1 MIKLQRRQVVMK
13 AFVGLIAGIAVGC
26 VAGVGWSNETKSS
39 IVDSTTNSAAPIKT
53 LLLTGGPIHNAKDI
67 GDIVQKMLE
76 ESGRFEVTRVH
87 EDLDALLPERI
98 APYKLVVFFWTL
110 GDLTDQ
116 QRKGLLDHIAAGN
129 GFTTFHS
136 GADSFRTDEKY
147 REMVGGYFVT
157 HPAYRTYQVSV
168 TNVESP
174 ITKGIVEFMITDEQ
188 YILNY
193 DPNVNVL
200 ANSLHEGKLMPV
212 VWTKPY
218 GEGRVFYSALGH
230 DTKAAEQEM
239 FKTLLL
245 RGALW
250 SVGQE

>member
-1 MIKLQRRQVVMK
+1 MTQLHKCWFGLVIFVAAFAGLASVRLQADESGQNTS
-13 AFVGLIAGIAVGC
+13 VGAQASE
-26 VAGVGWSNETKSS
+26 AE
-39 IVDSTTNSAAPIKT
+39 PIKT
-53 LLLTGGPIHNAKDI
+53 LFLTGGPIHNAKDI
-67 GDIVQKMLE
+67 GDIVQKVME
-76 ESGRFEVTRVH
+76 KTGRFEITRVH

-98 APYKLVVFFWTL
+98 APYKLVVFYWTL
-110 GDLTDQ
+110 GDLTDA

-136 GADSFRTDEKY
+136 GADSFRTDDKY

-168 TNVESP
+168 TKVDSP
-174 ITKGIVEFMITDEQ
+174 ITRGITEFMITDEQ

-193 DPNVNVL
+193 DPNLTIL
-200 ANSLHEGKLMPV
+200 ANALHEGKLMPV
-212 VWTKPY
+212 VWTKPW
-218 GEGRVFYSALGH
+218 GDGRVFYSALGH
-230 DTKAAEQEM
+230 DTKAVEQEM
-239 FKTLLL
+239 FQTILL

>member
-1 MIKLQRRQVVMK
+1 MTQLHRRWFGLLI
-13 AFVGLIAGIAVGC
+13 FVAVFAGLTSVRLPADEAGQNTSI
-26 VAGVGWSNETKSS
+26 ETDATK
-39 IVDSTTNSAAPIKT
+39 VEPIKT

-67 GDIVQKMLE
+67 GDIVQKMME
-76 ESGRFEVTRVH
+76 KSGRFEITRVH
-87 EDLDALLPERI
+87 EDLDALLPDRI

-110 GDLTDQ
+110 GDLTDA

-136 GADSFRTDEKY
+136 GADSFRTDDKY

-168 TNVESP
+168 TKVDSP
-174 ITKGIVEFMITDEQ
+174 ITRGITEFMITDEQ

-193 DPNVNVL
+193 DPSLTIL
-200 ANSLHEGKLMPV
+200 ANALHEGKLMPV
-212 VWTKPY
+212 VWTKRY
-218 GEGRVFYSALGH
+218 GEGKVFYSALGH
-230 DTKAAEQEM
+230 DTKAVEQEM
-239 FKTLLL
+239 FQTILL